1 MAQHILIIDADP
13 VAGAVTG
20 ALVRR
25 IAPDATVAVEP
36 TPYHGGLHAQRHSPD
51 VLIID
56 PVPVSASVLV
66 IGLCRE
72 QNANLRVVVLPSV
85 ATPSLQRHLQPVGI
99 DVYVAKPIAS
109 VPLVDQL
116 RPVLTEAVQPA
127 SQVEDPADRR
137 AAQPV

>member
-1 MAQHILIIDADP
+1 
-13 VAGAVTG
+13 
-20 ALVRR
+20 
-25 IAPDATVAVEP
+25 
-36 TPYHGGLHAQRHSPD
+36 

-56 PVPVSASVLV
+56 PAPVSASVLV

-116 RPVLTEAVQPA
+116 RTVLTEAVQPA

-137 AAQPV
+137 AAQPA